1 MTKSI
6 TDVLKRTSEVESTL
20 TTPNLPTA
28 EEQAKAAEEQ
38 TVKAAEEQTVK
49 AAEEQAKAAEEQTVK
64 DAEEQAK
71 AAEEQTVKA
80 AEEQAKA
87 AEEQTAVITAYNG
100 NIESSFNDS
109 EKSPA
114 DWAITQGYAEDL
126 IIATHRVTRKVFSGT
141 VKQLCQALK

>member
-6 TDVLKRTSEVESTL
+6 TEALKQSSDVTSNL
-20 TTPNLPTA
+20 ITPSQLAA
-28 EEQAKAAEEQ
+28 EEQAAKAAEEQ
-38 TVKAAEEQTVK
+38 A
-49 AAEEQAKAAEEQTVK
+49 
-64 DAEEQAK
+64 
-71 AAEEQTVKA
+71 
-80 AEEQAKA
+80 
-87 AEEQTAVITAYNG
+87 AVITAYNG
-100 NIESSFNDS
+100 TIEDSFNDS

>member
-6 TDVLKRTSEVESTL
+6 TDVLKQTSEVESTL
-20 TTPNLPTA
+20 ITPSLLTA
-28 EEQAKAAEEQ
+28 EEQA
-38 TVKAAEEQTVK
+38 
-49 AAEEQAKAAEEQTVK
+49 
-64 DAEEQAK
+64 
-71 AAEEQTVKA
+71 
-80 AEEQAKA
+80 
-87 AEEQTAVITAYNG
+87 AVITTYNG
-100 NIESSFNDS
+100 NIEDSFNDS